1 MQTCT
6 AARASSVHSL
16 RPGARTQLAEPP
28 PRASHAVY
36 QQEASPR
43 PGHCVVGPAHPKQ
56 GLTAAPDAWPTATL
70 SHFQCRFGK
79 HSEMC
84 CSGADVWH
92 GSEEVGRLLVSPL
105 LVLTAAAVRAW
116 DAAVLARAW
125 ALLRCESPDC
135 VVSCFCLHAGVRS
148 QCLRKKPAAR
158 VCYLLACSLALYLP
172 YKQIFGILCGSI
184 HKIILPEIKK
194 KNLKS
199 EQKNS
204 SCCQKVTNKMY
215 D

>member
-1 MQTCT
+1 M
-6 AARASSVHSL
+6 
-16 RPGARTQLAEPP
+16 
-28 PRASHAVY
+28 Y

-116 DAAVLARAW
+116 EAAVLARAW
-125 ALLRCESPDC
+125 ALLRMREPRLRCLLLLPPCWGLFPALEEETGSAC
-135 VVSCFCLHAGVRS
+135 VLSACLLTRS
-148 QCLRKKPAAR
+148 LPA
-158 VCYLLACSLALYLP
+158 L
-172 YKQIFGILCGSI
+172 QTDF
-184 HKIILPEIKK
+184 
-194 KNLKS
+194 
-199 EQKNS
+199 
-204 SCCQKVTNKMY
+204 
-215 D
+215 